1 MGNISTWV
9 AVAST
14 AVAVALLMDDLRLR
28 AELAELKMDS
38 SASVSPQKTGPK
50 RGSITRAATNARLKP
65 EAAKWARPDAT
76 DPLEDP
82 EVEARIQEAVAD
94 RVAEQRNAETPTG
107 LEAMVEER
115 IEERMEERRNE
126 RRTRHREAMT
136 EHIKEFSAEADHS
149 EDVQEQMLNIM
160 DNAMGSA
167 MEIRQAIQDGEL
179 ERSDAYPE
187 FMSLREEVDSSL
199 VELLGAEDAEEFLEN
214 VPGPMGQR

>member
-9 AVAST
+9 AVTST
-14 AVAVALLMDDLRLR
+14 AAAVALLMDDLRLR
-28 AELAELKMDS
+28 AELVELKQTS
-38 SASVSPQKTGPK
+38 TAAASPQSTGPK
-50 RGSITRAATNARLKP
+50 RGSTSRTATNARLKP

-94 RVAEQRNAETPTG
+94 RVAEQRNAETPPG
-107 LEAMVEER
+107 LEAMVQER

-136 EHIKEFSAEADHS
+136 EHIKEFTAETGHS

-167 MEIRQAIQDGEL
+167 MDIRQAIQDGEL
-179 ERSDAYPE
+179 DRSDAYPE

-199 VELLGAEDAEEFLEN
+199 VELLGAEEAEEFLEN

>member
-9 AVAST
+9 AVTST
-14 AVAVALLMDDLRLR
+14 AAAVALLMDDLRLR
-28 AELAELKMDS
+28 AELVELKQTS
-38 SASVSPQKTGPK
+38 TAAASPQSTGLK
-50 RGSITRAATNARLKP
+50 RGSTSRTATNARLKP

-94 RVAEQRNAETPTG
+94 RVAEQRNAETPPG
-107 LEAMVEER
+107 LEAMVQER

-136 EHIKEFSAEADHS
+136 EHIKEFTAETGHS

-167 MEIRQAIQDGEL
+167 MDIRQAIQDGEL
-179 ERSDAYPE
+179 DRSDAYPE

-199 VELLGAEDAEEFLEN
+199 VELLGAEEAEEFLEN